1 MLGNFQYGWKR
12 RRRRRL
18 FGSWF
23 KVSIIR
29 KSLPNKTRSHS
40 WLAKHVWAKP
50 PPKCFVSSWV
60 FHIISHYLKSIDSYT
75 KLSGWSGDLLSI
87 IFTWKMSVNVKVV
100 TSQWWRHVFCH
111 FWSLKYAYFLQ
122 CVRKSTSRGVET
134 LQNFVY
140 IIKIEWNMAFLNMKN
155 NSAKYR
161 VPPLRKIPKL
171 EP

>member
-60 FHIISHYLKSIDSYT
+60 FHIISHYLKSIDSFCT
-75 KLSGWSGDLLSI
+75 KLGRRAGDLLPI

-100 TSQWWRHVFCH
+100 TSQWWRHVFATFEVFMYIFYNVFERAHQGELKPEKILSISQKLNEIWH
-111 FWSLKYAYFLQ
+111 F
-122 CVRKSTSRGVET
+122 
-134 LQNFVY
+134 
-140 IIKIEWNMAFLNMKN
+140 
-155 NSAKYR
+155 
-161 VPPLRKIPKL
+161 
-171 EP
+171 